1 MSIAFKEWRIIC
13 DALQT
18 GRQSIILRKGG
29 IAEGRGGFSFDQPEF
44 FLFPTL
50 FHEQLKSVRIDP
62 DSVDPALRESLSGEG
77 TPEPAEVRI
86 ELFVRLERA
95 AVLRDWA
102 EVAALA
108 PLHIWNEDILKDR
121 FGWGREKSALS
132 LALVR
137 VYRLAEPWVL
147 PYDKEAFGGCKSWI
161 ELPDPPSGWRED
173 LTAAI
178 ADDAFQKVADALPA
192 GS

>member
-108 PLHIWNEDILKDR
+108 
-121 FGWGREKSALS
+121 
-132 LALVR
+132 
-137 VYRLAEPWVL
+137 
-147 PYDKEAFGGCKSWI
+147 
-161 ELPDPPSGWRED
+161 
-173 LTAAI
+173 
-178 ADDAFQKVADALPA
+178 
-192 GS
+192 